1 MSVGSS
7 KSSTS
12 SSSSSSRSSSSSSGA
27 SRSSS
32 TSGENR
38 QTKSET
44 KTPKTGTTAAKNK
57 TVDQFEAAS
66 SPLAK
71 RSTSVKQLRASGG
84 GTSNLDIDK
93 AVAHLNANAH
103 ATSQKKCAQ
112 YVRQAIEA
120 GGVRLDVNTRP
131 GEAKDYGP
139 YLGRHGFTA
148 VNTQNYVPQKGDV
161 AVIQPYPGGSAAGH
175 ITMYNGSQ
183 WVSDFTQRDMWS
195 GPGYRKHQPSY
206 EIYRP

>member
-1 MSVGSS
+1 MPVGSS

-12 SSSSSSRSSSSSSGA
+12 SSSSA
-27 SRSSS
+27 SRSSP

-38 QTKSET
+38 QTAPSPQ
-44 KTPKTGTTAAKNK
+44 TPKAGTPAPKSK
-57 TVDQFEAAS
+57 PVDRFEAAS
-66 SPLAK
+66 PQLAK

-84 GTSNLDIDK
+84 GTSNMDIDK
-93 AVAHLNANAH
+93 AVAHLDANAH
-103 ATSQKKCAQ
+103 GKSQKKCAQ

-131 GEAKDYGP
+131 GEAKNYGP
-139 YLGRHGFTA
+139 YLGRHGFKA
-148 VNTQNYVPQKGDV
+148 VDTQNYVPQKGDV
-161 AVIQPYPGGSAAGH
+161 AVIQNYPGGSAAGH
-175 ITMYNGSQ
+175 IAMYNGTQ
-183 WVSDFTQRDMWS
+183 WVSDFRQTDMWS